1 MVAFFC
7 YDSDTMK
14 TVTPYFIRKGIFFIP
29 TSTIGWIVFFACV
42 VYGVYA
48 FVDIDSTSHSVSDT
62 LINWVFTMAMLTIGY
77 TIFAYLMNEK
87 DKGQEKSTR

>member
-1 MVAFFC
+1 
-7 YDSDTMK
+7 MK
-14 TVTPYFIRKGIFFIP
+14 TTAPYFIRTGILFKP
-29 TSTIGWIVFFACV
+29 ASTIGWVVLFACV

-87 DKGQEKSTR
+87 DKDHGKSTPR

>member
-1 MVAFFC
+1 
-7 YDSDTMK
+7 MK
-14 TVTPYFIRKGIFFIP
+14 TKVPYFIRKGIIYQP
-29 TSTIGWIVFFACV
+29 ASTIGWVVLFACG

-87 DKGQEKSTR
+87 DKDHGKSTPR